1 MRWKAEKGG
10 GERDK
15 RGDKMGWLLDVT
27 PWDRGGVREE
37 GSIHNNQ
44 HMVGGKGLLAKGEVP
59 SGDWIGMEANN
70 FYHP

>member
-10 GERDK
+10 GEHDK
-15 RGDKMGWLLDVT
+15 GGDKMGWLVVT
-27 PWDRGGVREE
+27 PWDKGGVREE

-44 HMVGGKGLLAKGEVP
+44 QMVGGKGHLAKGEVP

-70 FYHP
+70 LYQD